1 MMIPSEKRRIFN
13 NLLRIAL
20 LILLPTAF
28 LLGCGEEVVKEEPV
42 RPVKVF
48 KAGDIIG
55 GGLTGRSF
63 PGRAEANEE
72 VNLGFEAGGILIE
85 RPVDKG
91 DEVKKGQLLARLDPR
106 DFKNELS
113 AAKAERERAGAY
125 RDRIAVAL
133 KANAVAR
140 QDLTDAEARLKGA
153 IAREEIKRKALDDS
167 HIYAPYDGVIALT
180 YFDEFK
186 RVQAKEKVLRLLDIS
201 KIKFTVDLPE
211 SLISYVPHVTKVGIE
226 YDAFPGQKIPA
237 KIKEVGTEAS
247 ETTRTYPVTLIM
259 DQPKDIKILPGMA
272 GKVSGEADSPDIS
285 GREGIEIPVAAV
297 FTPDTE
303 KQDCVW
309 VISESTQTV
318 HLRKVKTGKL
328 TIDGIMVI
336 EGLKLGEWVV
346 TAGVHLLQEGQKVQI
361 FNEKMKEVSQ

>member
-1 MMIPSEKRRIFN
+1 MMIPNEKRRIFN
-13 NLLRIAL
+13 NVLRIAL

-28 LLGCGEEVVKEEPV
+28 LLGCKEEVVQKEPV

-48 KAGDIIG
+48 KAGDTM

-63 PGRAEANEE
+63 PGRAAANEE
-72 VNLGFEAGGILIE
+72 VNLGFEVGGILIK

-106 DFKNELS
+106 DFKNELA
-113 AAKAERERAGAY
+113 AAKAERDRARAY
-125 RDRIAVAL
+125 RDRIAEAL
-133 KANAVAR
+133 KARAVAR
-140 QDLTDAEARLKGA
+140 QDLTDAEAQLEGA

-167 HIYAPYDGVIALT
+167 HIYAPYDGVIAFT

-211 SLISYVPHVTKVGIE
+211 SLISYMPYVTKVRVE
-226 YDAFPGQKIPA
+226 YDAFPGRKIPA

-259 DQPKDIKILPGMA
+259 DQPKDIKILPGMS
-272 GKVSGEADSPDIS
+272 GKVSGEADLPDMDD
-285 GREGIEIPVAAV
+285 REGIEVPIAAV

-303 KQDCVW
+303 MQNCVW
-309 VISESTQTV
+309 VVDEASKTV
-318 HLRKVKTGKL
+318 HRRKVKIGEL
-328 TIDGIMVI
+328 TLDGIMVI
-336 EGLKLGEWVV
+336 EGLKLGELMV
-346 TAGVHLLQEGQKVQI
+346 TAGVHLLKEGQKVRPM
-361 FNEKMKEVSQ
+361 NAKLTEVSQ

>member
-13 NLLRIAL
+13 NVLRIAL

-28 LLGCGEEVVKEEPV
+28 LIGCGEEIVEEEPV

-91 DEVKKGQLLARLDPR
+91 DKVKKGQLLARLNPR

-113 AAKAERERAGAY
+113 AAKAERERARAY
-125 RDRIAVAL
+125 RDRIAEAL

-153 IAREEIKRKALDDS
+153 IAREKIKRKALDDS

-211 SLISYVPHVTKVGIE
+211 SLISYIPHVTKVWVE
-226 YDAFPGQKIPA
+226 YDVFPGRKIPA

-247 ETTRTYPVTLIM
+247 MTTRTYPVTLIM

-272 GKVSGEADSPDIS
+272 GKVSGEADLPDID
-285 GREGIEIPVAAV
+285 GREGIEVPVAAV
-297 FTPDTE
+297 FTPNTE
-303 KQDCVW
+303 MQNCVW
-309 VISESTQTV
+309 VVDEGSKTV
-318 HLRKVKTGKL
+318 HRRKVKTGEL